1 LHIEKIP
8 NYYLHTRNKIMG
20 SLQMFFVSSTGK
32 KNEKRIVSKKSERCS
47 ELEYHYLTDAKI
59 VE

>member
-1 LHIEKIP
+1 
-8 NYYLHTRNKIMG
+8 MG